1 MKVSDGLQALA
12 KIEER
17 INLVQ
22 RGHDLDLKLFK
33 VVFTDYSMPNMNGPE
48 LMSRIRSLYQDL
60 VADGDA

>member
-1 MKVSDGLQALA
+1 MA

-22 RGHDLDLKLFK
+22 RGHSPNHKLFK
-33 VVFTDYSMPNMNGPE
+33 IVFTDYSMPNMNGPE
-48 LMSRIRSLYQDL
+48 LMSRVRNMYQDL